1 MSQSVR
7 FNPDALRL
15 MAERVLLLELGD
27 VCEVRV
33 IGTKGAEFSG
43 YFDNAEDLLREVE
56 RLTKMRGVDSIYT
69 VLNRP
74 DPRLLARYNNRL
86 EARPKT
92 TTSDN
97 DIAARRWILV
107 DIDVDRPSGIS
118 ASDQERETSRN
129 TGRAIFD
136 YLKGEGFP
144 GASLA
149 TMTSGNGFYVLVRVD
164 LPVDPASESLCKR
177 FLQALA
183 TRFDCSEAHIDQK
196 CFNASRIAA
205 LCGTLKGK
213 GDSTEERPHR
223 LVMPIRFPEFPV
235 PATLKLLEKVAGA
248 APEPVAK
255 PRESYSQEGAIVAP
269 FDMLRFTMD
278 NGIEVLD
285 TKTSGGYERYYI
297 TCPFDASHTGTDAY
311 LAVQPSGA
319 PMFSCSHNSCRG
331 NRWRELIERTGW
343 KTPRTIEREQTRQGN
358 LAASVRPESYQP
370 APTTKP
376 KPAQKKPVPDIEL
389 WEKQLWEK
397 SEEAMAAL
405 AESNNVAT
413 PRVFVKQGQLT
424 RVGSDAEGRLYAQP
438 LTLDSTR
445 GIMARCANWW
455 TMTAKGDAKA
465 TTPPEDVIRDILS
478 APDLWEGI
486 PVLDTLTF
494 TPVLTKNTGEG
505 TNLRFEL
512 VTRAGYY
519 RASRL
524 LFHDAD
530 NIESELGDTS
540 PTPENVSEA
549 LRLFFDEL
557 LGDFPFKDQASRAH
571 ALALALLPIVRLAI
585 VGPTPFHM
593 VRASTPGTGK
603 SLLVETLTSIV
614 VPGGAS
620 ASPCP
625 GSDRDLDE
633 EMRKRITTTLMR
645 GSSHVWL
652 DNIKR
657 HLDSPSLALALTQ
670 TIWSDRALGGNTE
683 VNLPV
688 RCVWVGTGNNPTIS
702 DELWRRTVF
711 ITLDANMERPW
722 DRERFK
728 IDDIKGYVAE
738 RRGKLV
744 GALLTLVRAWIESG
758 CPHFSGK
765 RLGSFDNWSRVM
777 GGILETVGVA
787 GFLSN
792 REAGDQADPDR
803 ARWVAFLSSWHGE
816 FGEEPCGVGDVAAR
830 AVEADI
836 IVEDTVKEK
845 QKLGY
850 RLRQHLDRVF
860 DDLRLE
866 LAPTDNHS
874 KTARYRVV
882 RAEGLFSEGS
892 ILRSESLSGANPGG
906 SNLHPAG
913 AFAGNGQ
920 KVRGLSEN
928 VRGLSGDLLKVPA
941 NTNADFPSTEED
953 SAGTCGDLRGLSDT
967 RTEKKSHG
975 EDFAREPAET
985 PRKSPQSPQKEEKEE
1000 NIDRGA
1006 EKVPAGTLTATAQSP
1021 RKTEQKPPQGGAP
1034 KLQSAT
1040 LPAAPVQ
1047 PQGPVEVKA
1056 TRAYEKALIDWTRQ
1070 CYQSGHLAAS
1080 SESQANV
1087 WAGYESELEGLRIFH
1102 QSDPEAATAK
1112 EPELRAKMV
1121 ALASWWRRS
1130 CPLVAPKRKDGS
1142 RP

>member
-1 MSQSVR
+1 MADSMVR
-7 FNPDALRL
+7 FNGDALRL
-15 MAERVLLLELGD
+15 MAERVLLLEEGD
-27 VCEVRV
+27 TCEVRV
-33 IGTKGAEFSG
+33 LSGKGAEFSG
-43 YFDNAEDLLREVE
+43 YFDNADDLLREVE
-56 RLTKMRGVDSIYT
+56 KLSKNRSVDSVYT

-86 EARPKT
+86 ETRPKT
-92 TTSDN
+92 TTSDG
-97 DIAARRWILV
+97 DIVRRRWILV

-118 ASDQERETSRN
+118 ASEPEREVSRD
-129 TGRAIFD
+129 TGRSVFD
-136 YLKGEGFP
+136 YLKAEGFP

-164 LPVDPASESLCKR
+164 LPVDSASESLCKR

-183 TRFDCSEAHIDQK
+183 AKFDSSQAHIDQK

-223 LVMPIRFPEFPV
+223 LVMPIRLPEFSVAAPV
-235 PATLKLLEKVAGA
+235 ALLERVAGQ
-248 APEPVAK
+248 APEPQQRTAT
-255 PRESYSQEGAIVAP
+255 QNATHGGALTP
-269 FDMLRFTMD
+269 FDMLRFTND
-278 NGIEVLD
+278 NGVDVLD

-297 TCPFDASHTGTDAY
+297 TCPFDSSHTGTDAY

-319 PMFSCSHNSCRG
+319 PMFACSHNSCRQ
-331 NRWRELIERTGW
+331 NHWKELVERTGW
-343 KTPRTIEREQTRQGN
+343 KTPRAIERELERRDNRT
-358 LAASVRPESYQP
+358 ASVRPESYTPTPVKVKP
-370 APTTKP
+370 AP
-376 KPAQKKPVPDIEL
+376 KKPVPDVQL

-397 SEEAMAAL
+397 SEEGMAAL
-405 AESNNVAT
+405 VEANNVGT

-465 TTPPEDVIRDILS
+465 STPPEDVIRDVLS
-478 APDLWEGI
+478 APDLWDGV

-494 TPVLTKNTGEG
+494 TPVLTRN
-505 TNLRFEL
+505 REL
-512 VTRAGYY
+512 VTKAGYY
-519 RASRL
+519 RASKL

-530 NIESELGDTS
+530 NVESDLGDTT
-540 PTPENVSEA
+540 PTKENIAEA
-549 LRLFFDEL
+549 LKLFFDEL

-728 IDDIKGYVAE
+728 IDDIKGFVQE
-738 RRGKLV
+738 NRGRLV
-744 GALLTLVRAWIESG
+744 GALLTLVRAWLEAD
-758 CPHFSGK
+758 CPYFSGK

-777 GGILETVGVA
+777 GGILETVGVP

-816 FGEEPCGVGDVAAR
+816 FGEEPCGVADVAAR

-836 IVEDTVKEK
+836 IAEDTVKEK
-845 QKLGY
+845 QKLAY

-866 LAPTDNHS
+866 LAPTNNHA

-882 RAEGLFSEGS
+882 RAEGLFSE
-892 ILRSESLSGANPGG
+892 AN
-906 SNLHPAG
+906 SAEVRTSAAG
-913 AFAGNGQ
+913 AFAPNGQ
-920 KVRGLSEN
+920 N
-928 VRGLSGDLLKVPA
+928 VRGLLPSDSKVPA
-941 NTNADFPSTEED
+941 SHLPDFPSTEQD

-967 RTEKKSHG
+967 RTEKNSQG
-975 EDFAREPAET
+975 GDFARTPAET

-1000 NIDRGA
+1000 NIDRSA
-1006 EKVPAGTLTATAQSP
+1006 SIVSAGTLTQDAQSP
-1021 RKTEQKPPQGGAP
+1021 RKEASALRTAEVRTSVEAPQAPADRSDQAAVRAWEKELIVWFREVFASGAVEATSPAQVALWQELEAEYAHLASLPAQEGKEGAP
-1034 KLQSAT
+1034 
-1040 LPAAPVQ
+1040 
-1047 PQGPVEVKA
+1047 
-1056 TRAYEKALIDWTRQ
+1056 
-1070 CYQSGHLAAS
+1070 
-1080 SESQANV
+1080 
-1087 WAGYESELEGLRIFH
+1087 GLKKRMLSVVH
-1102 QSDPEAATAK
+1102 
-1112 EPELRAKMV
+1112 
-1121 ALASWWRRS
+1121 WWRS
-1130 CPLVAPKRKDGS
+1130 LETFPSVATGKKGRGA
-1142 RP
+1142 